1 MKAPNAKRVLFVDD
15 EEGVRKS
22 WSRYLSEEGFDVAT
36 AEDGERAIAALK
48 DKPVDV
54 VVSDLR
60 MPGFDGLVLL
70 ERMRQSR
77 PDTPFIL
84 LTGYGNEDVER
95 KARQLGVFRF
105 LNKPISPETLSAVL
119 TAALQLGLAPK
130 VAEPAPATAIA
141 EPAIEAAMTAA
152 PAAME
157 AVAEAPAVL
166 PAVAEPRSQ
175 VVGALKVVAGVAAAP
190 ILGLAFVIFM
200 PVLGFVA
207 LFKVAFEAIR
217 GGPKEEV
224 G

>member
-95 KARQLGVFRF
+95 KARELGVFRF
-105 LNKPISPETLSAVL
+105 LNKPIRPETLSAVL

-130 VAEPAPATAIA
+130 VAEPAPAAAVA
-141 EPAIEAAMTAA
+141 EPATRTA

-157 AVAEAPAVL
+157 AVGEAAAL

-175 VVGALKVVAGVAAAP
+175 AVTALKVVAGVAAAP
-190 ILGLAFVIFM
+190 LLGLAFVIFM

-217 GGPKEEV
+217 GGPREEV